1 LGTAF
6 ATALAPHRTQTSRNA
21 GEHGVIQPRKPARV
35 GQKSDLPHRSE
46 DEQRAFFHRALERA
60 LAAEESAGIVE
71 RCFELAGSVLRIK
84 FAGDRLAECFMPAL
98 AHLEI
103 PTARRHDA
111 VFHVWDSESTGVKMV
126 APICS
131 RESFTDRGDIW
142 GMGSRRFRS
151 AFHWGEFAVAQMDM
165 HAATGIYWTN
175 TASAL
180 PYWAKASP
188 LRSLFHWWMESK
200 DCQLVH
206 GAAIGSGGEA
216 VLITGKGGLGKST
229 TAVSCLTQGLQYVGD
244 DYLVVALDPS
254 PRAHSL
260 YSTAKLNWDQM
271 ANFPRLAGMAKSHGG
286 PEGEKAVMYLYPA
299 MESLIARSLPL
310 KAILTPRIFD
320 RPQTVLEPVSA
331 MELKRAAGFTTM
343 SQLPH
348 AGRRTQEFI
357 DRLVDSL
364 PGLQLS
370 LGSELA
376 GIPAAIKPL
385 LAHPTA
391 EIAGMARSVREIE
404 TRDRPMVSVII
415 PVRNG
420 ASFLP
425 EAVAS
430 IGDQNYPALEI
441 IVVDDGSTDEIAS
454 VLSNLPEEI
463 KYIRQNPSGPAAAR
477 NRGIRAAAGEF
488 IAFLDV
494 DDLWPPDNLGSMVE
508 AIANMPE
515 CHVVRGFAQVME
527 LMPETQNYEFVGG
540 PGDAFPDYLG
550 AALYRRAVFE
560 RVGMLDEGLEFGED
574 VDWFNRARE
583 DGLIIERLEQVTLFV
598 RRHGQNMTHGKSMQ
612 ELNLLRV
619 LKRALDRK
627 RSAARDPAG
636 DGVLASGE

>member
-1 LGTAF
+1 
-6 ATALAPHRTQTSRNA
+6 
-21 GEHGVIQPRKPARV
+21 
-35 GQKSDLPHRSE
+35 
-46 DEQRAFFHRALERA
+46 
-60 LAAEESAGIVE
+60 
-71 RCFELAGSVLRIK
+71 
-84 FAGDRLAECFMPAL
+84 
-98 AHLEI
+98 
-103 PTARRHDA
+103 
-111 VFHVWDSESTGVKMV
+111 
-126 APICS
+126 
-131 RESFTDRGDIW
+131 
-142 GMGSRRFRS
+142 
-151 AFHWGEFAVAQMDM
+151 
-165 HAATGIYWTN
+165 
-175 TASAL
+175 
-180 PYWAKASP
+180 
-188 LRSLFHWWMESK
+188 
-200 DCQLVH
+200 
-206 GAAIGSGGEA
+206 
-216 VLITGKGGLGKST
+216 
-229 TAVSCLTQGLQYVGD
+229 
-244 DYLVVALDPS
+244 
-254 PRAHSL
+254 
-260 YSTAKLNWDQM
+260 
-271 ANFPRLAGMAKSHGG
+271 
-286 PEGEKAVMYLYPA
+286 
-299 MESLIARSLPL
+299 
-310 KAILTPRIFD
+310 
-320 RPQTVLEPVSA
+320 
-331 MELKRAAGFTTM
+331 
-343 SQLPH
+343 
-348 AGRRTQEFI
+348 
-357 DRLVDSL
+357 
-364 PGLQLS
+364 
-370 LGSELA
+370 
-376 GIPAAIKPL
+376 
-385 LAHPTA
+385 
-391 EIAGMARSVREIE
+391 
-404 TRDRPMVSVII
+404 MVSVII

>member
-1 LGTAF
+1 
-6 ATALAPHRTQTSRNA
+6 
-21 GEHGVIQPRKPARV
+21 
-35 GQKSDLPHRSE
+35 
-46 DEQRAFFHRALERA
+46 
-60 LAAEESAGIVE
+60 
-71 RCFELAGSVLRIK
+71 
-84 FAGDRLAECFMPAL
+84 
-98 AHLEI
+98 
-103 PTARRHDA
+103 
-111 VFHVWDSESTGVKMV
+111 
-126 APICS
+126 
-131 RESFTDRGDIW
+131 
-142 GMGSRRFRS
+142 
-151 AFHWGEFAVAQMDM
+151 M